1 MLGSETLIIIISLFF
16 SAFFSGIEI
25 AYVASDKLHLLMD
38 NRKANFLARTLA
50 YITKKPS
57 LFIGTTLIG
66 NTIALVVY
74 GIFMAE
80 AMEPFLGLYFSSGLV
95 LFIQTIISTF
105 LVLIVAEFLPK
116 SLFMINPNKMLQ
128 ALSLPFA
135 VIYTLVYIP
144 VYIIVTLSKW
154 MIVYVFKWKYEE
166 DQPLIALTDLN
177 YFVQRLNN
185 VKVSDSDSKGDITT
199 LDKEIFDNLINFK
212 DVRVRD
218 CLIPR
223 KEIVAIDK
231 EDGIEALKDA
241 FIKSGHSK
249 VFVYKKSIDN
259 IIGYCHSNQL
269 FKKPDTIQ
277 EILSKIIIVPET
289 ELASDLLVSFI
300 EKHRS
305 IALVVDEFGG
315 TSGIVSIED
324 IIEEIF
330 GEIQDEHDDKTLLE
344 EMLSDTLFIFSARQ
358 EIDYL
363 NSNYQLKIPEGE
375 YDTLGGYIVHSY
387 EDIPKINQ
395 VIQIDNLEI
404 TVIERENTRLE
415 KVKVKINS

>member
-1 MLGSETLIIIISLFF
+1 MYKRQI
-16 SAFFSGIEI
+16 
-25 AYVASDKLHLLMD
+25 
-38 NRKANFLARTLA
+38 
-50 YITKKPS
+50 
-57 LFIGTTLIG
+57 
-66 NTIALVVY
+66 
-74 GIFMAE
+74 
-80 AMEPFLGLYFSSGLV
+80 
-95 LFIQTIISTF
+95 
-105 LVLIVAEFLPK
+105 
-116 SLFMINPNKMLQ
+116 
-128 ALSLPFA
+128 
-135 VIYTLVYIP
+135 IYTIVYIP
-144 VYIIVTLSKW
+144 VFVVVTLSKW
-154 MIVYVFKWKYEE
+154 VIVYVFKWKYEE
-166 DQPLIALTDLN
+166 DKPLIALTDLN

-185 VKVSDSDSKGDITT
+185 VKVSDSDDKGDTT
-199 LDKEIFDNLINFK
+199 LLDKEIFDNLINFK

-231 EDGIEALKDA
+231 EDGIKALKNA

-249 VFVYKKSIDN
+249 VFIYKKSIDN

-277 EILSKIIIVPET
+277 EILSNIIIVPET
-289 ELASDLLVSFI
+289 ELASDLLVTFI

-330 GEIQDEHDDKTLLE
+330 GEIQDEHDDENLIE
-344 EMLSDTLFIFSARQ
+344 EKLSDNLFIFSARQ

-363 NSNYQLKIPEGE
+363 NSNYQLNITDGE
-375 YDTLGGYIVHSY
+375 YETLGGYILHCH

-395 VIQIDNLEI
+395 VIEINNLEI
-404 TVIERENTRLE
+404 TVLERDNSRLE
-415 KVKVKINS
+415 KVKIKVNS